1 MAITGAGLILV
12 VDDDAKIVRLVRAY
26 LERDGYRVIEAA
38 DGRAALA
45 AVEAERPALVVLDLM
60 LPEIDGLDVVLAIRR
75 TSETPIIILS
85 ARGTTA
91 DRIAGLGT
99 GADDYLPKPF
109 SPAELV
115 VRVRRVLAR
124 TAREASGR

>member
-1 MAITGAGLILV
+1 MPADSARSILV

-26 LERDGYRVIEAA
+26 LERAGYRVSEAS

-45 AVEAERPALVVLDLM
+45 AIARDRPALVVLDLM
-60 LPEIDGLDVVLAIRR
+60 LPEIDGLSVVRAIRR
-75 TSETPIIILS
+75 TADTPIIILS

-91 DRIAGLGT
+91 DRIAGLAT

-109 SPAELV
+109 SPAERQLY
-115 VRVRRVLAR
+115 
-124 TAREASGR
+124 TCS